1 MHIDK
6 KPLPLDKYDDFGIDQ
21 QYQGYLITMLNVSQ
35 EEIDQ
40 YEQDLILKG
49 EKLFHADMVR
59 VDGDLFNATLI
70 IGVASVYSGLKN

>member
-6 KPLPLDKYDDFGIDQ
+6 KPLALDEYEKYCI
-21 QYQGYLITMLNVSQ
+21 SQ
-35 EEIDQ
+35 EYQAYEITLLNISQEQIDM

-59 VDGDLFNATLI
+59 VDGDKFNATLI
-70 IGVASVYSGLKN
+70 IGIASTYSGLKN

>member
-6 KPLPLDKYDDFGIDQ
+6 KALPLDKYDQFGISQ
-21 QYQGYLITMLNVSQ
+21 QYTAFEITLLNIKQ

-59 VDGDLFNATLI
+59 VDGDRFNATLI
-70 IGVASVYSGLKN
+70 IGVASTYSGLKN